1 MMVPKLLEAL
11 NKQIRLELESSQLYL
26 AMAAYFHAQNLDGMA
41 QWMRAQSSEEY
52 GHAMRIF
59 DHLRDR
65 GARIR
70 LEGLTQ
76 PKEEWTTPLEAF
88 DEAYRHELFVTAKIN
103 ELVKLAAA
111 ESDYA
116 AGIMLQWF
124 VTEQVE
130 EESSVSKVV
139 QQLKMI
145 GDSGSGL
152 VMLDRQLGKRS

>member
-1 MMVPKLLEAL
+1 MVSTKLLEAL
-11 NKQIRLELESSQLYL
+11 NGQIRLEMESSQLYL
-26 AMAAYFHAQNLDGMA
+26 AMAAYFHDRNLDGMA

-65 GARIR
+65 GSRIR
-70 LEGLTQ
+70 LEGLSQ
-76 PKEEWTTPLEAF
+76 PKGEWTSPLEAF
-88 DEAYRHELFVTAKIN
+88 EEAYRHEQFITGKIN
-103 ELVKLAAA
+103 DLVKLAAA
-111 ESDYA
+111 ESDYP

-124 VTEQVE
+124 VSEQVE

-139 QQLKMI
+139 QQLKLI
-145 GDSGSGL
+145 GNSGSGL